1 MRDQEIYREIGK
13 LLWSIFPSD
22 ASSAHFI
29 GTVYDDNSQVGPEWF
44 DVNGN
49 RLGPKDFNNY
59 PYDICNLVTGL
70 IRELQTVPPFDKE
83 PFTHFKYMLTDKG
96 KMNVEFAYIPEW
108 DSWPS
113 VFMKGLS
120 QFSKEEAMEFGSRRY
135 EAWKQAAERFKKE
148 PY

>member
-1 MRDQEIYREIGK
+1 MRDQEIYREIGSS
-13 LLWSIFPSD
+13 LWGVFHKD
-22 ASSAHFI
+22 ADRVIMFA
-29 GTVYDDNSQVGPEWF
+29 TVFENDSGAQLSFYRGEERLKSELGSVAGQVAFSQ
-44 DVNGN
+44 
-49 RLGPKDFNNY
+49 
-59 PYDICNLVTGL
+59 LVL